1 MENATSNGGTNP
13 DGHFKKFRIFTLTMK
28 LITLNIDTIKAL
40 CDKYHVKTLFAFGSV
55 TRDELKP
62 TSDIDLVV
70 DIDSNDPLS
79 YSDDYFGLKF
89 QLEQLLKRHVDLL
102 EQRAIKNQYLRQNI
116 ENSKVLVYGKG
127 N

>member
-1 MENATSNGGTNP
+1 
-13 DGHFKKFRIFTLTMK
+13 MK
-28 LITLNIDTIKAL
+28 LITLNIDAIKTL
-40 CDKYHVKTLFAFGSV
+40 CDTYHVKTLFAFGSV

-62 TSDIDLVV
+62 GSDIDLVV
-70 DIDSNDPLS
+70 DIDGSDPLT

-89 QLEQLLKRHVDLL
+89 QLEQLLRRHIDLL
-102 EQRAIKNQYLRQNI
+102 ELRSIKNQYLKENI

>member
-1 MENATSNGGTNP
+1 MVEQIP
-13 DGHFKKFRIFTLTMK
+13 DLHFKKFRIFTLSMK

-55 TRDELKP
+55 TRDELRS

-89 QLEQLLKRHVDLL
+89 QLEQLLKRQVDLL
-102 EQRAIKNQYLRQNI
+102 EQHAIKNQYLRQNI